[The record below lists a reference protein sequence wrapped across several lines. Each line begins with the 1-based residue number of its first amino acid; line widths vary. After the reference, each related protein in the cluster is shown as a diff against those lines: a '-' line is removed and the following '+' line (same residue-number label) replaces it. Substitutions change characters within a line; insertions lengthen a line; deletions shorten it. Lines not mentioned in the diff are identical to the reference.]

1 MEVLT
6 CIAQKVWTDQL
17 RLTPYTYRVVLHD
30 FVYVKCFF
38 LGIVDVQFYYN
49 SYTYIFKT
57 RPMSRYFAEFS
68 FK

>member
-38 LGIVDVQFYYN
+38 LGIVDVQLLQFLHLKIKN
-49 SYTYIFKT
+49 ETY
-57 RPMSRYFAEFS
+57 
-68 FK
+68 